1 MSKHTNKSTQKWT
14 PTPPKILTA
23 RFLGMH
29 GKLSVVVCYA
39 PTKEATDEEKDE
51 FYKSLQAIVKDIPRH
66 DVVCFLGDFSTK
78 VGNDQFFSPQVL
90 GQPGLGQR
98 TENRKLLIYFG
109 LMNDLVVGQSLFPC
123 RDVHKYSQASPDETT
138 KTQIDHC
145 PISRKL
151 RSSLQDV
158 RVYRGAEGSD
168 HNLMIT
174 ILCIKLKKICN
185 KRTAASPVF
194 DPEKL

>member
-14 PTPPKILTA
+14 PTPQKILTA

-78 VGNDQFFSPQVL
+78 VGNDQFFSP
-90 GQPGLGQR
+90 
-98 TENRKLLIYFG
+98 
-109 LMNDLVVGQSLFPC
+109 
-123 RDVHKYSQASPDETT
+123 
-138 KTQIDHC
+138 
-145 PISRKL
+145 
-151 RSSLQDV
+151 
-158 RVYRGAEGSD
+158 
-168 HNLMIT
+168 
-174 ILCIKLKKICN
+174 
-185 KRTAASPVF
+185 
-194 DPEKL
+194 